1 MDKNLCNLGEGD
13 VINEKCVIFINFAA
27 FTDCTSKIN
36 KTQVENV
43 KELDIV
49 IANMQ
54 LIGI

>member
-13 VINEKCVIFINFAA
+13 AINEKCIIFKTFAA
-27 FTDCTSKIN
+27 FTDCTIKIN
-36 KTQVENV
+36 KTQVENA

-49 IANMQ
+49 IDNMQ